1 MKALRSIFTAN
12 RNFFIG
18 FLFFFI
24 TGLVFLL
31 AEGKA
36 AAFLYLNPI
45 HRTTLDTFFVFLTF
59 LGNGLFPVIVFVI
72 FLVMRR
78 WSAATQVMTSFLLS
92 ALLTQLLK
100 SYFSMPRPKQFFL
113 PGQYAYFIDGITNVG
128 FASFPSGHS
137 TTVFALATM
146 MALLETNKKANIV
159 YLLVAVAVGYSRI
172 YLGQHFLGDVLM
184 GSVIGTVAAIVV
196 HWLFT
201 EKFRFF
207 N

>member
-1 MKALRSIFTAN
+1 MSALRSIFTAN

-18 FLFFFI
+18 FLLFFT

-36 AAFLYLNPI
+36 ATFLYLNPI
-45 HRTTLDTFFVFLTF
+45 HRSTLDTFFVFLTF
-59 LGNGLFPVIVFVI
+59 LGNGLFAVIVFVI
-72 FLVMRR
+72 FLLLRR
-78 WSAATQVMTSFLLS
+78 WSAATQVMTAFLLS

-113 PGQYAYFIDGITNVG
+113 PGQYAYFINGITNVG

-137 TTVFALATM
+137 TTVFAIATM
-146 MALLETNKKANIV
+146 MALLETNKKANV
-159 YLLVAVAVGYSRI
+159 AYLLVAVAVGYSRI
-172 YLGQHFLGDVLM
+172 YLGQHFLGDVLV
-184 GSVIGTVAAIVV
+184 GSVIGVITAIGV